1 MTLCVM
7 HLAER
12 ALRVTDL
19 RRMVAFYQD
28 VQVGGR
34 PRLPEVRLS
43 EGGELDSALG
53 LGPNRG
59 DLPQNR

>member
-28 VQVGGR
+28 VPGWR
-34 PRLPEVRLS
+34 SSTPTRSPS
-43 EGGELDSALG
+43 F
-53 LGPNRG
+53 
-59 DLPQNR
+59 